1 MSQKTNFSLKKSV
14 LSRWPHSCSGGSVST
29 MPCSRRLLRD
39 CYLDQKIPLYSVCAL
54 PSTSFAFSLLFVYLG
69 TLPGISPVRQ
79 SVCTH
84 NAPSPIEA
92 PLSLTL
98 PTSDVAKQPA
108 TMRAGAFS
116 SQSNH
121 LSLYFK
127 ASRKRRSPFKIKPF
141 FIRVVHTLHDSCSFF
156 LLRMYA
162 SEDWAFKRRCPSCK
176 CRQATARW
184 QHGRFS
190 AYHTW
195 ASLFFFVLLLLSN
208 PDSHTLPVKH
218 LWFLFF
224 LFFLQ
229 MSLTPFC
236 LCYHHFAKHTYCR
249 TIKSCSTSE
258 ILTRQAGILLQFGYV
273 CR

>member
-1 MSQKTNFSLKKSV
+1 M
-14 LSRWPHSCSGGSVST
+14 
-29 MPCSRRLLRD
+29 
-39 CYLDQKIPLYSVCAL
+39 I
-54 PSTSFAFSLLFVYLG
+54 
-69 TLPGISPVRQ
+69 
-79 SVCTH
+79 
-84 NAPSPIEA
+84 
-92 PLSLTL
+92 
-98 PTSDVAKQPA
+98 
-108 TMRAGAFS
+108 
-116 SQSNH
+116 
-121 LSLYFK
+121 
-127 ASRKRRSPFKIKPF
+127 SPFKIKPF
-141 FIRVVHTLHDSCSFF
+141 FIRVVHMLHESCSFF

-162 SEDWAFKRRCPSCK
+162 SEDWAFKCRCPSCK

-195 ASLFFFVLLLLSN
+195 TSLFFVLLLLSN

-224 LFFLQ
+224 FFFSFFFTDVPDTIL
-229 MSLTPFC
+229 SLLSPFC
-236 LCYHHFAKHTYCR
+236 KAHLLP